1 MPRNLLISI
10 TKDLR
15 SKADAKKSML
25 LARFFKTGPGEY
37 AEGDKFLGLTVP
49 MTRAIIKKY
58 AHDAILDDV
67 GQLIKSEYHEER
79 LTALLILV
87 YFAKHKIYSVSEL
100 GEFYMSHV
108 QYINNWDLVDLS
120 SPQIIGPYVC
130 DHMEHDERKQF
141 IDECI
146 ASTHLWTVRIIVLAS
161 FYPISLGNEKM
172 SLYIASHLLHHKHDL
187 IHKAVG
193 WMLREVGKRVRESAL
208 TGFLDHHAP
217 EMPRTMLRYAI
228 ERLSIEKR
236 KHYMNIKHKKINHEI

>member
-1 MPRNLLISI
+1 MYSSLINSI

-25 LARFFKTGPGEY
+25 LARFFKTGPCEY

-49 MTRAIIKKY
+49 MTRAIVKKY
-58 AHDAILDDV
+58 VHDATLDDV
-67 GQLIKSEYHEER
+67 GQLIQSEYHEER
-79 LTALLILV
+79 LTALLMLV
-87 YFAKHKIYSVSEL
+87 YFAKHKKYSVSEL
-100 GEFYMSHV
+100 GKFYMSHV
-108 QYINNWDLVDLS
+108 KYINNWDLVDLS
-120 SPQIIGPYVC
+120 SPHIIGPYIC
-130 DHMEHDERKQF
+130 DHMGHDERKQF
-141 IDECI
+141 IDDCL

-172 SLYIASHLLHHKHDL
+172 SLYIASRLLHHKHDL

-193 WMLREVGKRVRESAL
+193 WMLREVGKRVDESNL
-208 TGFLDHHAP
+208 TDFLDQHAD

-236 KHYMNIKHKKINHEI
+236 KHYMNVKHKG